1 MNLGQLAAA
10 DVRRRLTGAGLCLRT
25 GPFSLRIRSDVDAV
39 QTGVA
44 LLYADHALVDE
55 REFCDFALDLMHV
68 RGLRRWLRPQV
79 RVYHDHLPMFEP
91 MPLGHALPLL
101 EWSLNWCTC
110 SQAHQYLI
118 FHAAT
123 IERHGHAVVMPA
135 PPGSGKSTLC
145 AALVHQGWR
154 LLSDELALVD
164 LATGLLTPIARPVNL
179 KNRSID
185 IVRALG
191 PGVQIGPVCTDT
203 AKGDVAH
210 MRPPA
215 DSVAALQRP
224 ARPWMLVFPHYQEGA
239 DLAVRAPGK
248 AHAFAEMVRHS
259 FNFALLA
266 GDGFRSIGRLMDQV
280 RVFDMRYGAL
290 EQVLPEIQRLWEMP
304 R

>member
-1 MNLGQLAAA
+1 MKDRLANEG
-10 DVRRRLTGAGLCLRT
+10 VVLPC
-25 GPFSLRIRSDVDAV
+25 GPFNVRITSDLDE
-39 QTGVA
+39 VA
-44 LLYADHALVDE
+44 IGLETLYADFPEPDP
-55 REFCDFALDLMHV
+55 RGFIDFEV
-68 RGLRRWLRPQV
+68 RVASTSPLRRYV
-79 RVYHDHLPMFEP
+79 RRQARFVCDGRVPFKPLPAHQAFAMLEWGLNWVISSHAHDHLVV
-91 MPLGHALPLL
+91 
-101 EWSLNWCTC
+101 
-110 SQAHQYLI
+110 
-118 FHAAT
+118 HAAAV
-123 IERHGHAVVMPA
+123 ERGGRALMLVA
-135 PPGSGKSTLC
+135 DPGSGKSTLC

-154 LLSDELALVD
+154 LLSDELALVN

-224 ARPWMLVFPHYQEGA
+224 ARPWMLVFPHYREGA
-239 DLAVRAPGK
+239 DLAVHAPGK

-290 EQVLPEIQRLWEMP
+290 EQVLPEIHRLWEMP

>member
-1 MNLGQLAAA
+1 MPAMKERLANEG
-10 DVRRRLTGAGLCLRT
+10 VVLPC
-25 GPFSLRIRSDVDAV
+25 GPFHVRITSDLDE
-39 QTGVA
+39 VA
-44 LLYADHALVDE
+44 IGLETLYADFPEPDPRGFVDFE
-55 REFCDFALDLMHV
+55 V
-68 RGLRRWLRPQV
+68 RVASTSPLRRYV
-79 RVYHDHLPMFEP
+79 RRQARFVCDGRVPFKPLPARQAFAMLEWGLNWVISSHAHDHLVV
-91 MPLGHALPLL
+91 
-101 EWSLNWCTC
+101 
-110 SQAHQYLI
+110 
-118 FHAAT
+118 HAAAV
-123 IERHGHAVVMPA
+123 ERGGRALMLVA
-135 PPGSGKSTLC
+135 DPGSGKSTLC

-154 LLSDELALVD
+154 LLSDELALVN